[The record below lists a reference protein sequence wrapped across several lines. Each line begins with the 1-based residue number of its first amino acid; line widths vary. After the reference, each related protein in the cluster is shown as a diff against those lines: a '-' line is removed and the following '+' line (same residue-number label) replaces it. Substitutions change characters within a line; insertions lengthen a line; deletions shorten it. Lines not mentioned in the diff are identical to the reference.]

1 MKLKHYILLGIPFLG
16 ILFYFLVFETKW
28 NQKSKFD
35 IPDQQND
42 KIVNMLNIQIDKEIE
57 DHTQSTM
64 YPGYSEKSRQTT
76 IDFLKTI
83 KSIESYARYC
93 VESERVRNNLEL
105 KIIFNDGNVAEK
117 VYTGHSCSGFL
128 DPCLLIK
135 VELQNGKAV
144 RVFTNGQEKK
154 GSPDWIIND
163 LNILIEKAISY
174 DIDRNYEGYFPPKK
188 TQNDFEKE
196 WEKQE

>member
-1 MKLKHYILLGIPFLG
+1 MKLKHYILLGIPLLG
-16 ILFYFLVFETKW
+16 ILFYFLVFENKW
-28 NQKSKFD
+28 QQKSKFD
-35 IPDQQND
+35 FPDQQND

-57 DHTQSTM
+57 DHTQSAM
-64 YPGYSEKSRQTT
+64 YPGYSPKSRQTT
-76 IDFLKTI
+76 INFLKTI
-83 KSIESYARYC
+83 KFIESYARYG
-93 VESERVRNNLEL
+93 VESKRARNNLEL
-105 KIIFNDGNVAEK
+105 KIIFNDGTVAEK

-128 DPCLLIK
+128 NPCLLMK
-135 VELQNGKAV
+135 VEMQDGKAL

-163 LNILIEKAISY
+163 LNVLIEKAISY